1 MYMRVEFSLVVI
13 GIVVIQCVN
22 CAFAAAPA
30 KLPPPT
36 VVVETAVPVNARA
49 ARRYV
54 GAVET
59 VNNVSVMPRV
69 TGELQ
74 KIHFKE
80 GAMVKAGDLLY
91 EIENTTYHA
100 AVQALEAQLEAQK
113 ATLKFA
119 AAEYDRRSRLL
130 KSNAVSAA
138 AHEQSLMEINVA
150 KANIKRLEASLT
162 DARNTLSYTRIVSPI
177 SGRIG
182 KSNATIGNL
191 ITPQFGAMADIQQL
205 APIYVKFSI
214 SEKSLRRDFGGVEK
228 ISDAARVRVILADGT
243 AATETA
249 RITLVDNKVN
259 RQSNTVTMWA
269 TFPNLKHELLPG
281 SFVTVLL
288 SSETANPALPSVLPS
303 ALVMDNDRYSVWV
316 LDTKSNMP
324 VRRTVRPGETVAG
337 RTIILEGVKNGET
350 VIVDGTHKI
359 RPNTPVIPV
368 DVKKVFKAGK

>member
-1 MYMRVEFSLVVI
+1 MRVEFSLAVI

-74 KIHFKE
+74 KIHFQE

-113 ATLKFA
+113 ATLQFA

-228 ISDAARVRVILADGT
+228 ISDAARVRAILADGT
-243 AATETA
+243 TATETA

-324 VRRTVRPGETVAG
+324 VRRTVRPSETVAG